1 MDYQIEWN
9 RIKRLGL
16 LWVLLLG
23 APVFAQDGWLA
34 MVSAT
39 QAEQPHWV
47 TPVVTVTP
55 RLEQEVRFDFSHQ
68 ALADNLDLWNIGGG
82 KGLELIP
89 AKRIEIIIG
98 VPPYFVRDNPKSPNG
113 WGDESFLLKYR
124 IASGNEEH
132 GNYIVTAFLGGAID
146 SGQYKNGAAGASLTP
161 TISAGKGF
169 GRFDVQS
176 TLGVQL
182 PVDAIDEI
190 GHPVAWNTAFQ
201 YKLDHHIW
209 PELEVNSTFYNGG
222 KNDGRKQ
229 VFLTPGF
236 VFGRFPIHNRVG
248 FTFGVGEQ
256 IAVTQFKTY
265 NHNLVL
271 TARLPF

>member
-1 MDYQIEWN
+1 MLIKVIQT
-9 RIKRLGL
+9 RIKRLLFGTAL
-16 LWVLLLG
+16 LFALPAV
-23 APVFAQDGWLA
+23 AQDGWLA

-55 RLEQEVRFDFSHQ
+55 RLEQEIRFDFSHQ
-68 ALADNLDLWNIGGG
+68 SLEDNLDLWNIGGG
-82 KGLELIP
+82 KGVELIP
-89 AKRIEIIIG
+89 AKRLEVIIG
-98 VPPYFVRDNPKSPNG
+98 VPPYFVRDNPKSPDG

-124 IASGNEEH
+124 IASANEEH
-132 GNYIVTAFLGGAID
+132 GNYIVTAFVAGSIN
-146 SGQYKNGAAGASLTP
+146 SGQYKNGAPASSITP

-176 TLGVQL
+176 TFGLQL

-190 GHPVAWNTAFQ
+190 GHPAVWNSAFQ

-209 PELEVNSTFYNGG
+209 PELEVNSIFYNGG
-222 KNDGRKQ
+222 KNDGKKQ
-229 VFLTPGF
+229 TFLTPGL
-236 VFGRFPIHNRVG
+236 VLGRFPIHNRVG
-248 FTFGVGEQ
+248 FTFGIGEQ